1 MFDTCTYLKWILSH
15 LTASLTILFW
25 FLSFSDTSQFSSG
38 YNLTASTT
46 TAFISCKYHMTFNAS
61 ILMSHDMS
69 PIHRQLL
76 YTKCQ
81 LRKYSTSITNFVSF
95 RRSYQNCF
103 VTNDNSHRKPVFFRK
118 HHTSPSGDY
127 NIPGEVNERQ
137 KNRIRAKIIKLF
149 ITIATSKKTQYKNL
163 VR

>member
-103 VTNDNSHRKPVFFRK
+103 VTNDNSHRKPVFF
-118 HHTSPSGDY
+118 
-127 NIPGEVNERQ
+127 
-137 KNRIRAKIIKLF
+137 KNTTRHPRVTITFQGKL
-149 ITIATSKKTQYKNL
+149 TKDKKTG
-163 VR
+163 